1 MTQLQTI
8 INNHISL
15 ECRCGHR
22 KRMSVK
28 ELISKLNPTA
38 TIYEVA
44 RKAIRWDVKPYLNAL
59 EKTWLSLLENVCVA
73 KFHTNPM

>member
-1 MTQLQTI
+1 
-8 INNHISL
+8 
-15 ECRCGHR
+15 
-22 KRMSVK
+22 MSVK